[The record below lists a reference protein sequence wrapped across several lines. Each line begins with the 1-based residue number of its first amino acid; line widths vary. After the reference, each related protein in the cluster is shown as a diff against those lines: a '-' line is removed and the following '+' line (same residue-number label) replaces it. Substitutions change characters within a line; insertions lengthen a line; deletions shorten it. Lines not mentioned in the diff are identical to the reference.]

1 MIDAN
6 QVRINELARELE
18 VKAKAII
25 DLLPGYGVT
34 EKKTHS
40 SSIPVDVAEKVR
52 RKLAGGEDE
61 PAAAAPKPAEVKAAA
76 PAVVTPTAPRP
87 AIPASAP
94 VAQRPVTPSAPGVAP
109 STGTSSGIGTGTGP
123 STAAP
128 VVPPPPAA
136 RPAVPAASPV
146 AATPAIPGTPAASSP
161 MAGAPGTAPAAPRPA
176 VTTPTAAP
184 GAPLR
189 TAAPP
194 ARPVVP
200 GTAAPGSTATTQPTT
215 QQPGVQQSGGPRP
228 AVPGG
233 VRPSPQAPMRP
244 GAPPP
249 PARPGPQP
257 IGNRPAGAAAAP
269 GAAGARPAAPAR
281 PPLPTGNRG
290 PLPTGNR
297 GPVPGTTP
305 GSGRPSGPRP
315 GQPMRPPSGGGPG
328 GTGRSYSP
336 RPTTPGGAPNRPFEQ
351 RRGPMPTGTRP
362 GPRAPGRPGMLPPM
376 PDAKAPSKA
385 EPGKPLYTRKP
396 TSRQR
401 PGGADKR
408 EQEGERKLHPTRQ
421 RPGFGD
427 RRSAAAVI
435 APPEPRAPREV
446 AITEGITIRELAE
459 KLDVRA
465 KELLKTLLDR
475 GVFASINQ
483 ALDVPTA
490 TTLAEAFSGVVSVVS
505 LEEEMV
511 LEVAKEETKESLKPR
526 PPVVT
531 VMGHVDHGKT
541 SLLDAIREADVAAG
555 EAGGIT
561 QHIGAYKVMVND
573 RSVVFVDTPGHEAF
587 TRMRARG
594 TKVTDIV
601 VLVVAADDG
610 VMPQTKEAIDH
621 ARAAKVPIIVAIN
634 KIDKPEAQVERVKR
648 QLSDVNLV
656 PSEWGGDTEV
666 VEVSAKQKKGID
678 KLLETILLVADL
690 RELKANP
697 DAPAAGTVLESR
709 VDKGRG
715 PVATVLVQNG
725 TLNSGDFFICGAVF
739 GKVRAMFDDR
749 GRVIK
754 DAPPSTPVE
763 VLGLQGVPDA
773 GDHFQVTE
781 EAKARHIVEYR
792 QGKQRDAQ
800 MARSSGARITLDQLH
815 EQLKAGDVKELG
827 IVIKADVQGSVE
839 VLSEMLPKLSTDQV
853 KLKIIGSGVG
863 AVTENDVLLAS
874 ASGAIVIAFG
884 IRPNRKAMELAQQ
897 EHVDIRSH
905 TIIYEVSDE
914 IKKAMEGL
922 LEPVIQETYVGR
934 AEVRNTFRVKGSG
947 TVAGCY
953 VVDGILK
960 RDAQIRVVR
969 DGAVIYSSKLSSLK
983 RFKDDASE
991 VRTGFECGV
1000 GIANFNDV
1008 KVGDVLECFQ
1018 VMKLSAAEAAAQGT
1032 SAARK

>member
-1 MIDAN
+1 MTDAN

-52 RKLAGGEDE
+52 KKIQGAAEAEAEVEAAAKAEKEAKDAAVKAARMRPVA
-61 PAAAAPKPAEVKAAA
+61 PAAVPPVSVAPAAVKPSVPAVPAVPVAKPIAADTPSAAAPVAAKAPVPVVAPPPAKPAA
-76 PAVVTPTAPRP
+76 PATTTAP
-87 AIPASAP
+87 AASP
-94 VAQRPVTPSAPGVAP
+94 IRH
-109 STGTSSGIGTGTGP
+109 
-123 STAAP
+123 AAP
-128 VVPPPPAA
+128 AGTPATPAA
-136 RPAVPAASPV
+136 RPA
-146 AATPAIPGTPAASSP
+146 
-161 MAGAPGTAPAAPRPA
+161 APTRP
-176 VTTPTAAP
+176 
-184 GAPLR
+184 
-189 TAAPP
+189 AAPP
-194 ARPVVP
+194 ATPPSAMRP
-200 GTAAPGSTATTQPTT
+200 AASAPGRTVA
-215 QQPGVQQSGGPRP
+215 PGR
-228 AVPGG
+228 PGG
-233 VRPSPQAPMRP
+233 
-244 GAPPP
+244 
-249 PARPGPQP
+249 PARPS
-257 IGNRPAGAAAAP
+257 
-269 GAAGARPAAPAR
+269 
-281 PPLPTGNRG
+281 PTGNRG

-297 GPVPGTTP
+297 GPLPDSSPSSRT
-305 GSGRPSGPRP
+305 SGGPRP
-315 GQPMRPPSGGGPG
+315 GQPMRPQQPGGQGRPFTPRSGGPG
-328 GTGRSYSP
+328 G
-336 RPTTPGGAPNRPFEQ
+336 PGGPQSRPFEQ

-362 GPRAPGRPGMLPPM
+362 GPRAPGRPGMLPPFPEKM
-376 PDAKAPSKA
+376 PPKA

-396 TSRQR
+396 PQRQR
-401 PGGADKR
+401 PVADKR

-421 RPGFGD
+421 RPGAG
-427 RRSAAAVI
+427 RSSAVAVI
-435 APPEPRAPREV
+435 APPEPRPPREV
-446 AITEGITIRELAE
+446 TITEGITIRELAE

-465 KELLKTLLDR
+465 KDLLKNLLDR

-490 TTLAEAFSGVVSVVS
+490 TTLAESFSGVVSVVS

-511 LEVAKEETKESLKPR
+511 LEVAKEETRESLKPR

-561 QHIGAYKVMVND
+561 QHIGAYKVVVND
-573 RSVVFVDTPGHEAF
+573 RAVVFVDTPGHEAF

-594 TKVTDIV
+594 AKVTDIV

-634 KIDKPEAQVERVKR
+634 KIDKPEAQLERVKR
-648 QLSDVNLV
+648 QLTEASLI
-656 PSEWGGDTEV
+656 PAEWGGDTEF
-666 VEVSAKQKKGID
+666 VEVSAKKKQGIE

-697 DAPAAGTVLESR
+697 DAPATGTVLESR

-715 PVATVLVQNG
+715 PVATILVQNG
-725 TLNSGDFFICGAVF
+725 TLNSGDFFICGSVF

-749 GRVIK
+749 GRVVK

-773 GDHFQVTE
+773 GDLFQVTD

-792 QGKQRDAQ
+792 QGKQRDAA
-800 MARSSGARITLDQLH
+800 MARISGSRITLDQLH

-827 IVIKADVQGSVE
+827 IVIKGDVQGSVE

-884 IRPNRKAMELAQQ
+884 VRPDRKALDLAQQ
-897 EHVDIRSH
+897 EHVDIRTH

-914 IKKAMEGL
+914 LKKAMEGL
-922 LEPVIQETYVGR
+922 LEPVVTEAYVGR
-934 AEVRNTFRVKGSG
+934 AEVRNTFRVKGAG
-947 TVAGCY
+947 TIAGCY

-960 RDAQIRVVR
+960 RDAQVRVLR
-969 DGAVIYSSKLSSLK
+969 DGAVIYTSKLSSLK

-991 VRTGFECGV
+991 VRTGFECGAGV
-1000 GIANFNDV
+1000 ANFNDI
-1008 KVGDVLECFQ
+1008 KVGDILECFL
-1018 VMKLSAAEAAAQGT
+1018 VTKMSAAEAAGQGGGP
-1032 SAARK
+1032 AGKK

>member
-1 MIDAN
+1 MSEAN

-40 SSIPVDVAEKVR
+40 SSIPEDVAEKVR
-52 RKLAGGEDE
+52 KNILGQAEAEAAAEAAAKAEASAKEAAAKALRMR
-61 PAAAAPKPAEVKAAA
+61 PAAAPPAPVAAA
-76 PAVVTPTAPRP
+76 PSVAVKSAAPTVAPP
-87 AIPASAP
+87 AAP
-94 VAQRPVTPSAPGVAP
+94 VA
-109 STGTSSGIGTGTGP
+109 
-123 STAAP
+123 
-128 VVPPPPAA
+128 PPIAPAA
-136 RPAVPAASPV
+136 RPA
-146 AATPAIPGTPAASSP
+146 
-161 MAGAPGTAPAAPRPA
+161 APAAPATVAP
-176 VTTPTAAP
+176 VSAAP
-184 GAPLR
+184 VAAPVAPKAPVPVPAGAPA
-189 TAAPP
+189 AAPP
-194 ARPVVP
+194 AAKP
-200 GTAAPGSTATTQPTT
+200 AAPAP
-215 QQPGVQQSGGPRP
+215 PAPKAPAPAIPIRP
-228 AVPGG
+228 AS
-233 VRPSPQAPMRP
+233 PSPAGRPAAGPAATRP
-244 GAPPP
+244 GAPSGATQPSTV
-249 PARPGPQP
+249 RP
-257 IGNRPAGAAAAP
+257 AAAAP
-269 GAAGARPAAPAR
+269 GAPGTRPAAPAR
-281 PPLPTGNRG
+281 

-305 GSGRPSGPRP
+305 GSGQRSGGGPRP
-315 GQPMRPPSGGGPG
+315 GQPMRPMQQGGQGRQYTPRPGGPG
-328 GTGRSYSP
+328 GTGSSP
-336 RPTTPGGAPNRPFEQ
+336 SNRPFEQ
-351 RRGPMPTGTRP
+351 RRGATPMGTRP
-362 GPRAPGRPGMLPPM
+362 GPRMPGRPGMLPALP
-376 PDAKAPSKA
+376 PDKVPPKA

-396 TSRQR
+396 AQRQR
-401 PGGADKR
+401 PVMDKR

-421 RPGFGD
+421 RPGAGD

-435 APPEPRAPREV
+435 APPEPRPPRDV
-446 AITEGITIRELAE
+446 TITEGITIRELAE

-465 KELLKTLLDR
+465 KDLLKTLLDR

-490 TTLAEAFSGVVSVVS
+490 TTLAETFSGVVSVVS

-541 SLLDAIREADVAAG
+541 SLLDAIREADVAGG

-587 TRMRARG
+587 TRMRSRG
-594 TKVTDIV
+594 AKVTDIV

-621 ARAAKVPIIVAIN
+621 AKAAKVPIIVAIN

-656 PSEWGGDTEV
+656 PSEWGGDTEF

-690 RELKANP
+690 RELRANP
-697 DAPAAGTVLESR
+697 DAPASGTVLESR

-725 TLNSGDFFICGAVF
+725 TLNSGDFFICGSVF

-749 GRVIK
+749 GRAIK

-884 IRPNRKAMELAQQ
+884 IRPDRKAMELAQQ

-922 LEPVIQETYVGR
+922 LEPVIQETHLGR

-953 VVDGILK
+953 VVEGVLK

-969 DGAVIYSSKLSSLK
+969 DGVVIYTSKLSSLK

-991 VRTGFECGV
+991 VRTGFECGA

-1008 KVGDVLECFQ
+1008 KVGDILECFS
-1018 VMKLSAAEAAAQGT
+1018 VTKLSAAEAAGQTVG
-1032 SAARK
+1032 AAGRK